1 MRQRERVFSDDKR
14 LLLGAWRV
22 KPTLVFDELV
32 QEAGFPRPRAADHQE
47 LEQEVCRKS
56 RGSRNK
62 AVRR

>member
-1 MRQRERVFSDDKR
+1 MKKVI
-14 LLLGAWRV
+14 LLGAWRV
-22 KPTLVFDELV
+22 KPTLVFDKLV

-62 AVRR
+62 AVTR